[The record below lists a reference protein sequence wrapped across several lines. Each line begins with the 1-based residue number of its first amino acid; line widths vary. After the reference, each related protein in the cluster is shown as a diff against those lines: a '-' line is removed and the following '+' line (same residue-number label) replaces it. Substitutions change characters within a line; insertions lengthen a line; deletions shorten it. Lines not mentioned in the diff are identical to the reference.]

1 MAEIPETTAIPEAET
16 DSLLAEYAADTCR
29 RMAAGLLEHT
39 GPELRAFLAAE
50 TALLQGALD
59 DPATLGPGEP
69 NDPPWFSRKGHVVLN
84 TNPVTSHRNAIAP
97 LLTEKYDG
105 HRVIATTGPLPL
117 QYQGPRG
124 RLHGGYVGVLL
135 DQVLWSAVRLRHD
148 NAGFTRTLSIT
159 YERPTPL
166 DEELTIEAWTTTV
179 DGRKTFAE
187 GELRCGKT
195 VCARAEGLWVS
206 PRTSR

>member
-1 MAEIPETTAIPEAET
+1 MDAITETTAAPETEG
-16 DSLLAEYAADTCR
+16 DSILAEYAADTCR

-39 GPELRAFLAAE
+39 GAELRAFLAAE
-50 TALLQGALD
+50 TARLQAALD
-59 DPATLGPGEP
+59 DPATLEPQEP
-69 NDPPWFSRKGHVVLN
+69 NDPPWFSRKGHVVVN

-97 LLTEKYDG
+97 LLTEKFDG
-105 HRVIATTGPLPL
+105 DRVIATTGPLPL

-135 DQVLWSAVRLRHD
+135 DQVLWSAVRRRLD

-159 YERPTPL
+159 YEGPTPL
-166 DEELTIEAWTTTV
+166 GEELTVEAWTTAV
-179 DGRKTFAE
+179 DGRKTFAK
-187 GELRCGKT
+187 GELRCGDT

-206 PRTSR
+206 PKAS